1 MGDRIGVLVT
11 TLHKGVFFGF
21 IFPEHIENKAVL
33 RMQRARNCIYWAASV
48 GGFLGLASRGP
59 DRDCRVGKEAPEII
73 LHDITSVA
81 ICTQE
86 AIDAWTST

>member
-21 IFPEHIENKAVL
+21 ILPENIENKAVL
-33 RMQRARNCIYWAASV
+33 RMHRARNCIYWAASV
-48 GGFLGLASRGP
+48 GGFLGLASGGP
-59 DRDCRVGKEAPEII
+59 NMECRVGKEAPQII
-73 LHDITSVA
+73 LHDITSVT

-86 AIDAWTST
+86 AIDAWTSM